1 MTNELGDLVALARRS
16 VDLITS
22 FQDVGGAYPASPT
35 FPVYQFSWFRDGAFI
50 ADAMSRVGAQR
61 SADAFFDWCTRVLRA
76 RRDQV
81 LDLIAR
87 KGTNI
92 ERDEFLP
99 TRYTLGGSDTAEQ
112 WWNFQIDGYGTWM
125 WALIQHSK
133 RHAISLEPY
142 REALELSAQYL
153 CAFWSLPCFD
163 WWEEHPGEVH
173 PSTIAAVSAG
183 LRAAASS
190 GVLGAPLESQC
201 NTVCAEIE
209 LVLRTDAVV
218 DGHLT
223 KSVGRTDTD
232 ASLISC
238 FTPFETLDSASDL
251 SMSTYARIAHELA
264 PDGVHRYLADTFFGG
279 GRWVVLAGFVGW
291 HEVRIGNIE
300 AASRRLR
307 WMHDQAT
314 GEGFLPEQVLTHA
327 LHPDRV
333 AEWVQRWG
341 PVATPLL
348 WSHAMYL
355 TLGCEL
361 GLWGSELSTDATAR
375 SSS

>member
-16 VDLITS
+16 VDVITS

-61 SADAFFDWCTRVLRA
+61 SADAFFDWCTRVLHG

-81 LDLIAR
+81 LDLITR
-87 KGTNI
+87 KGTSI
-92 ERDEFLP
+92 DRDEFLP
-99 TRYTLGGSDTAEQ
+99 TRYTLGGSDTGEQ

-125 WALIQHSK
+125 WALIQHTT
-133 RHAISLEPY
+133 RHAISLKPY
-142 REALELSAQYL
+142 REAIELSVQYL
-153 CAFWSLPCFD
+153 CAFWSVPCFD
-163 WWEEHPGEVH
+163 WWEEHPDEVH

-183 LRAAASS
+183 LRAAMSS
-190 GVLGAPLESQC
+190 GVLDAPLESQC
-201 NTVCAEIE
+201 NTVCAEID

-238 FTPFETLDSASDL
+238 FTPFETLDAASDL

-279 GRWVVLAGFVGW
+279 GRWVLLAGFVGW

-333 AEWVQRWG
+333 DEWVQRWG

-361 GLWGSELSTDATAR
+361 GLWGTELSTDTTTR
-375 SSS
+375 SSL